1 MPRPGVGAGPGTITL
16 DLARRVA
23 PGRVRGIDAASDVVE
38 QADAARIA
46 ASIDNADFAVD
57 PDGWLLMPHAEILAR
72 R

>member
-1 MPRPGVGAGPGTITL
+1 MSVLDVGAGPGTITL

-23 PGRVRGIDAASDVVE
+23 PGRVRGIDPASDVIG

-46 ASIDNADFAVD
+46 AGIDNADFADD